1 MLAKLKGALS
11 GRRHF
16 LATESSLKIVKN
28 YFYFTL
34 KTFFVI
40 KIFKFLFQIFGHVEK
55 RLDYKDKVKFK
66 INDVTT
72 RLTNKIN
79 TLIAQHLKK

>member
-11 GRRHF
+11 GRRQF
-16 LATESSLKIVKN
+16 LATESSLKMVKN

-34 KTFFVI
+34 KTFLVI
-40 KIFKFLFQIFGHVEK
+40 KIFKFLFRIFGHVEK
-55 RLDYKDKVKFK
+55 PLDYKDTVKFK

-72 RLTNKIN
+72 WLTNKIN